1 MALSEG
7 VSRKTGSVMRAG
19 DGATH
24 GTSTRPPVKASG
36 MGIASPRALGGKQG
50 PAAGEAA
57 SPFSPIA
64 GLPRLLALAQQ

>member
-24 GTSTRPPVKASG
+24 GTSTAPVKASG
-36 MGIASPRALGGKQG
+36 MGVASPRALGGSRGRQRRIRSSGKLTNVLER
-50 PAAGEAA
+50 ATD
-57 SPFSPIA
+57 
-64 GLPRLLALAQQ
+64 